1 MPAAKLNYI
10 LVYKEHSQIYGCSS
24 KKIAMESP
32 PPEGYSV
39 DDKNVFFI
47 TFEPDTD
54 SISIHKVNNQEESN
68 E

>member
-1 MPAAKLNYI
+1 VPAAKLNYI